1 MDTANVETNMTA
13 RATCFAVLFLGKF
26 NIFHQFSKRRN
37 GDLILHSCTLV
48 QFCCT
53 SITKNNVRRLAFS
66 EVADDVKD
74 DHGVLTGNT
83 AEVYRYAIKQRKP
96 VGVREVQRA
105 LKLSSPTLAAY
116 HLDKLEEA
124 GLLKQ
129 TSAGYVVEK
138 LVLENFVRLRQ
149 LLLPKYLFY
158 LAVFF
163 TAVVFQATLFRPPQ
177 LTREY
182 VFSTSML
189 VLATAYFAYETVMT
203 TLKKRI

>member
-1 MDTANVETNMTA
+1 
-13 RATCFAVLFLGKF
+13 
-26 NIFHQFSKRRN
+26 
-37 GDLILHSCTLV
+37 
-48 QFCCT
+48 
-53 SITKNNVRRLAFS
+53 
-66 EVADDVKD
+66 VKD
-74 DHGVLTGNT
+74 QNDVLTGNT

-129 TSAGYVVEK
+129 TSSGYVVEK

-158 LAVFF
+158 FAVFAS
-163 TAVVFQATLFRPPQ
+163 AVLFQITLFRPSQ

-182 VFSTSML
+182 LFSTSML
-189 VLATAYFAYETVMT
+189 ALATAYFAYETIMT
-203 TLKKRI
+203 ILKRRI

>member
-1 MDTANVETNMTA
+1 M
-13 RATCFAVLFLGKF
+13 
-26 NIFHQFSKRRN
+26 
-37 GDLILHSCTLV
+37 
-48 QFCCT
+48 
-53 SITKNNVRRLAFS
+53 
-66 EVADDVKD
+66 KD
-74 DHGVLTGNT
+74 EHEVLTGNT
-83 AEVYRYAIKQRKP
+83 AQVYRYAIKQRKP

-129 TSAGYVVEK
+129 TSEGYIVEK

-158 LAVFF
+158 FAVFA
-163 TAVVFQATLFRPPQ
+163 TAVIFQIVLFRPSQ

-182 VFSTSML
+182 LFSTSML
-189 VLATAYFAYETVMT
+189 LVAAAYFAYETVT
-203 TLKKRI
+203 TLLKKKI

>member
-1 MDTANVETNMTA
+1 MRDEN
-13 RATCFAVLFLGKF
+13 
-26 NIFHQFSKRRN
+26 
-37 GDLILHSCTLV
+37 D
-48 QFCCT
+48 
-53 SITKNNVRRLAFS
+53 
-66 EVADDVKD
+66 
-74 DHGVLTGNT
+74 VLTGNT
-83 AEVYRYAIKQRKP
+83 AKVYRYAIKQRKP

-129 TSAGYVVEK
+129 TSDGYIVEK

-158 LAVFF
+158 FAVFAS
-163 TAVVFQATLFRPPQ
+163 AVLFQTTLFRPSQ

-182 VFSTSML
+182 LFSTSML
-189 VLATAYFAYETVMT
+189 ALAAAYFAYETIMT
-203 TLKKRI
+203 ILKKRI

>member
-1 MDTANVETNMTA
+1 MRDE
-13 RATCFAVLFLGKF
+13 
-26 NIFHQFSKRRN
+26 
-37 GDLILHSCTLV
+37 
-48 QFCCT
+48 
-53 SITKNNVRRLAFS
+53 
-66 EVADDVKD
+66 DD
-74 DHGVLTGNT
+74 VLTGNT
-83 AEVYRYAIKQRKP
+83 AEVYRYAIKRRRP

-129 TSAGYVVEK
+129 TSDGYIVEK

-158 LAVFF
+158 FAVFAS
-163 TAVVFQATLFRPPQ
+163 AVVFQTTLFRPSQ

-182 VFSTSML
+182 LFSTSML
-189 VLATAYFAYETVMT
+189 ALATAYFAYETIMT
-203 TLKKRI
+203 ILKKRV